1 MADQGR
7 KLESIPPFEYNECM
21 SRVII
26 GCVLSFI
33 CISSLSAEPGF
44 VIAGRVTDSEG
55 AAIPN
60 ARVLIH
66 WDSSGSKVGLTDN
79 IGITEDVR
87 VLTNGNG
94 EYSADV
100 PVGFYDVFISAEAFT
115 PIAAKVRVKQGHQTS
130 FSVKLKVDPLVA
142 KELD

>member
-1 MADQGR
+1 
-7 KLESIPPFEYNECM
+7 M

-26 GCVLSFI
+26 GCVLILI
-33 CISSLSAEPGF
+33 CISSLFAEARF

-79 IGITEDVR
+79 IGIREDVI

-94 EYSADV
+94 GYSADV

-115 PIAAKVRVKQGHQTS
+115 PIAAKVRVKPGHQTP
-130 FSVKLKVDPLVA
+130 FSVKLKVDPLVSE
-142 KELD
+142 ELD